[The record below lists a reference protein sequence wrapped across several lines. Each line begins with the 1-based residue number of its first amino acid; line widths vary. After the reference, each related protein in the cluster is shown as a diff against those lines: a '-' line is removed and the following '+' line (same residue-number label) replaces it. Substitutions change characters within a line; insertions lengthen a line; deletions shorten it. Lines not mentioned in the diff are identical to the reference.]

1 MVQRRLIERAVNI
14 HIRLVIMDSKFAV
27 LGEMTDYNSRMYL
40 AWANSYSRLLR
51 QLGLRGAPAK
61 PQTLADIIGTYPN
74 DRV

>member
-1 MVQRRLIERAVNI
+1 MVQRRLIDRAVNI
-14 HIRLVIMDSKFAV
+14 HIRLVIINPKFAV
-27 LGEMTDYNSRMYL
+27 LGDMTDYNSRMYL

-51 QLGLRGAPAK
+51 QLCLRGAPAK